1 MIKVKKDG
9 FYKSTRGVGTISII
23 CELDRKEYDRLKA
36 LGSGI
41 ENEFDDEIRLGYGL
55 YSCRIYEKYG
65 RCFLAYTIG
74 NSCD

>member
-1 MIKVKKDG
+1 MIKFKKDG
-9 FYKSTRGVGTISII
+9 FYKSTRWVGTTSII
-23 CELDRKEYDRLKA
+23 LELDREEYDRLKA

-55 YSCRIYEKYG
+55 YSCRVYEKYG
-65 RCFLAYTIG
+65 HCFLAYTIG

>member
-1 MIKVKKDG
+1 MIKFKKDG
-9 FYKSTRGVGTISII
+9 FYKSSSGVGTTFITR
-23 CELDRKEYDRLKA
+23 ELDREEYDRLKA

-55 YSCRIYEKYG
+55 YLCLVYKKYG
-65 RCFLAYTIG
+65 RCFLAYTIR